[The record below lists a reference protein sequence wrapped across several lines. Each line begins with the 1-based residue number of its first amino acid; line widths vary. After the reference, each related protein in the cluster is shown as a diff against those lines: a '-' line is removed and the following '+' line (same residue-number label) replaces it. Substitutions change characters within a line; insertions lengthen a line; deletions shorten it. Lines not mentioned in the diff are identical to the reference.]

1 MSGYKNFAVVGA
13 GTIGKYIVQQLLKDK
28 AVGIVNDVVVL
39 TREVKCPSNNCVI
52 RDMLSTPFVVD
63 TQASKAVE
71 GNAKVVQVDYSNEE
85 SIKNALTGVDVV
97 ISTISMT
104 ALDVQVKIGA
114 AAKKAGVQLFVP
126 SEYGGISE
134 EQSEGIFGGKANM
147 QSQLKALGMPY
158 AAFYTGPFADFV
170 WMPYVS

>member
-1 MSGYKNFAVVGA
+1 
-13 GTIGKYIVQQLLKDK
+13 
-28 AVGIVNDVVVL
+28 
-39 TREVKCPSNNCVI
+39 
-52 RDMLSTPFVVD
+52 MLSTPLVVD
-63 TQASKAVE
+63 TQASKTVE
-71 GNAKVVQVDYSNEE
+71 GNAKVVQVDYSNEG

-97 ISTISMT
+97 ISTISAT
-104 ALDVQVKIGA
+104 ALDVQVEIAA

-134 EQSEGIFGGKANM
+134 EETEGLFAAKANM

-170 WMPYVS
+170 WLPCVY